1 MTCFPDAL
9 ADNANHMGN
18 VILIRKRKDLIM
30 KHQAFEKANGQN
42 LPKKERFTSSGFIL
56 AAIGSS
62 VGLGNM
68 WKFPYITGQHG
79 GAAFFLLFIICLLI
93 VGLPL
98 LLAEM
103 TIGRGGR
110 RNAASSLY
118 HLTGKKYWGVFGL
131 VFVLTAFFIMSY
143 YAVVA
148 GWTLHYTVE
157 SFTGILYSETTDY
170 KNKFISFASGYLP
183 VFWQAVAMAVTGW
196 VIARGV
202 SGGIE
207 KFNKILIPGFFVILM
222 VLTWRSLTLPSA
234 GQGVEFFLRPDFSK
248 LDAESALIALGH
260 AFFSLSLGMGCMLTY
275 GSYVEKRQSL
285 GAATWAIGFGDMGYA
300 FIAGLIIFPTVFSFG
315 LEPGEGVGLAFM
327 ALPAAFSQMPLGFL
341 FGGLFFLL
349 LSIAALTS
357 AVSILEVPVAYAMG
371 RWKWSRKKA
380 AAIISTACFFVG
392 IPSALSVGGVLSP
405 LQLGGKTIFDWVDFI
420 TAYILM
426 PFCGFIVTLF
436 TGYVWK
442 KAGEEA
448 GLTGI
453 WYRIWIFLLRVVVP
467 VLIILVFLY
476 FVGVISV

>member
-1 MTCFPDAL
+1 MNHQTSQNG
-9 ADNANHMGN
+9 AD
-18 VILIRKRKDLIM
+18 
-30 KHQAFEKANGQN
+30 Q
-42 LPKKERFTSSGFIL
+42 PSKKELFTSSGFIL

-79 GAAFFLLFIICLLI
+79 GAAFFLLFIVCLLI
-93 VGLPL
+93 TGLPV

-103 TIGRGGR
+103 TIGRSGR
-110 RNAASSLY
+110 RNAAGSLY
-118 HLTGKKYWGVFGL
+118 QLTGNRFWGMVGL
-131 VFVLTAFFIMSY
+131 LFILTAFLIMSY

-157 SFTGILYSETTDY
+157 SFTGLMFGEGTDY
-170 KNKFISFASGYLP
+170 KEKFLDFASGYLP
-183 VFWQAVAMAVTGW
+183 IFWQAVTMLIAGW

-207 KFNKILIPGFFVILM
+207 KFNKILIPSFFVILV
-222 VLTWRSLTLPSA
+222 VLMWRSLTLPGA

-260 AFFSLSLGMGCMLTY
+260 AFFSLSLGMGCMVTY
-275 GSYVEKRQSL
+275 GSYVNQKQSL
-285 GAATWAIGFGDMGYA
+285 GSATWAIGFGDMLYA
-300 FIAGLIIFPTVFSFG
+300 FIAGLVIFPTVFSFG

-357 AVSILEVPVAYAMG
+357 AVSILEVPVAYAME

-380 AAIISTACFFVG
+380 AVIVSGACFVVG
-392 IPSALSVGGVLSP
+392 VPSALSVGGVLGSWQP
-405 LQLGGKTIFDWVDFI
+405 GGKTIFDWVDFS

-426 PFCGFIVTLF
+426 PFCGLIVTLF
-436 TGYVWK
+436 AGYAWK
-442 KAGEEA
+442 RAGEAA
-448 GLTGI
+448 GLTGFR
-453 WYRIWIFLLRVVVP
+453 YRVWMFLLRVVAPAMIV
-467 VLIILVFLY
+467 LVFLY
-476 FVGVISV
+476 FMGVISV